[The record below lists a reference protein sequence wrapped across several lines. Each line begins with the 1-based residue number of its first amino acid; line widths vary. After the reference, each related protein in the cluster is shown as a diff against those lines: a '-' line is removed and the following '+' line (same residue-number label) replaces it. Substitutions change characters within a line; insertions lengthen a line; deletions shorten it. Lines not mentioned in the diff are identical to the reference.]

1 MLDACSALLTPMANQ
16 NLSSA
21 SAHPSRL
28 KVVTSVL
35 VPSPVQM
42 QRLKGIFG
50 FHIQVQELIATFGI
64 DDATNAGAEQFF
76 KRHRT
81 ALEPFLQSLGQES
94 EKRALDLINDVFV
107 AGPIGLRRAVRGHP
121 CVAGEMVSLPVPQ
134 LGPVRMRFHNG
145 AYARPSRNYSLLEDL
160 FLVWHGDR
168 FEVEL
173 HWWNLTPR
181 SDVPEPIKLRIFK
194 AAKPPAAPKPPTP
207 AVQASQMRAREK
219 AVAEP
224 KVKTR
229 KSKRAKPELAA
240 ATTSER
246 LLKQQE
252 VTPQKPKNAGKGKSR
267 SRATFTNRARTGLFG
282 VYMPPQNF
290 APEGSAV
297 PMISVDCSCMG
308 NNATCFR
315 CDGRGYYEKKAPI
328 KPPSQTVLSEI
339 GAKSIVRHENDSRGG
354 SYGVRENGRFLSNA
368 DHDAYDDEAGA

>member
-1 MLDACSALLTPMANQ
+1 MANQ
-16 NLSSA
+16 DLSPPSA
-21 SAHPSRL
+21 RPSRL
-28 KVVTSVL
+28 MVVTSVL

-42 QRLKGIFG
+42 QCLKDIFG

-64 DDATNAGAEQFF
+64 DEAINAGAEQFY

-81 ALEPFLQSLGQES
+81 DLAPLLQRLGQET
-94 EKRALDLINDVFV
+94 EKRAVDLINDVFV
-107 AGPIGLRRAVRGHP
+107 AGPIGLRRAVQGHA

-145 AYARPSRNYSLLEDL
+145 AYTRPSRNYSLLEGS
-160 FLVWHGDR
+160 FLVYHSDR

-173 HWWNLTPR
+173 HWWNISPR
-181 SDVPEPIKLRIFK
+181 SNAPEPIKLRIFK
-194 AAKPPAAPKPPTP
+194 TAKQPAAPKPPTP
-207 AVQASQMRAREK
+207 AVLASQKRAREK

-229 KSKRAKPELAA
+229 KSKRAKPKLASE
-240 ATTSER
+240 TTSAP
-246 LLKQQE
+246 LVKQKH
-252 VTPQKPKNAGKGKSR
+252 VTPQKPQNAGKIKSG
-267 SRATFTNRARTGLFG
+267 SRLAASTNRARTRFSG

-290 APEGSAV
+290 APQESAV

-328 KPPSQTVLSEI
+328 KTTSQTVSPEI
-339 GAKSIVRHENDSRGG
+339 DARSIVRHESDSRGG
-354 SYGVRENGRFLSNA
+354 SYGVRENGRFLSNP